1 MSDLNELTDELI
13 QDPGFKKEYDSL
25 QTERD
30 IALAII
36 SARKNVGM
44 TQNEL
49 AKKSGISQADISRL
63 ETGNRNPSIA
73 LLQRLAQA
81 MNTVLRIEFMP
92 SQDKIR

>member
-36 SARKNVGM
+36 SARNNAGM